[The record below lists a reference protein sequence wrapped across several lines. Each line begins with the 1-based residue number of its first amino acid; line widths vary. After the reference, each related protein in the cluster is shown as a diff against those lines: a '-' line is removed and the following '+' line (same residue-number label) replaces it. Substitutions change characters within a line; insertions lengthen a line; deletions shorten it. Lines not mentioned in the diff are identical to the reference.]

1 MNTEIAKTENT
12 QVANAAPREGRNDQ
26 ILQSDFKI
34 PKILLMQG
42 LSEWVADGTAKL
54 GDFVRSSTREIV
66 GSKDSVL
73 EFIPLTFVN
82 LWMLSE
88 NTTGD
93 GKEFDFRGYEPRTA
107 LNEKAEWD
115 YQKDGVAWRR
125 TKVMNL
131 FALLPSDIS
140 RQAAAIEKFKKDG
153 EMPDLEAAVLPV
165 LIQFKSSSFAAAK
178 NVIDLFVKADSLAR
192 DMGVDVPVYGRTM
205 KLATEMQKKEK
216 AGKTVS
222 FYVYNVTAAGPTKKE
237 YFEAATRWRQVI
249 LSLGQA
255 VNEKV
260 DEADTA
266 TDSEVPF

>member
-153 EMPDLEAAVLPV
+153 EMPDLEA
-165 LIQFKSSSFAAAK
+165 K